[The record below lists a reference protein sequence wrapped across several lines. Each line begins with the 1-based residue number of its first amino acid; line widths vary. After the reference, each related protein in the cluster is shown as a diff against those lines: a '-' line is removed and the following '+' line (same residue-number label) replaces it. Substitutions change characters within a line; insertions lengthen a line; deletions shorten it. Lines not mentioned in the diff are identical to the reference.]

1 MWNTLWC
8 FYLLYKIKTPIP
20 IHKNLQKRFLKPV
33 RIKLG
38 RLTTGMLIASYSSEE
53 PNLVFIEA
61 IWYRKGIFMAIKR
74 DLFRILFN
82 TFFLTYTNTFKV
94 NDIVKI
100 TIVIKLDPHIEVE
113 DLYALDLHG
122 FHPDPSATIDILDFS
137 KPWRER
143 EDLKYL
149 VYSRG
154 VV

>member
-1 MWNTLWC
+1 
-8 FYLLYKIKTPIP
+8 
-20 IHKNLQKRFLKPV
+20 
-33 RIKLG
+33 
-38 RLTTGMLIASYSSEE
+38 MLIASYSSEE

-137 KPWRER
+137 RPWRER